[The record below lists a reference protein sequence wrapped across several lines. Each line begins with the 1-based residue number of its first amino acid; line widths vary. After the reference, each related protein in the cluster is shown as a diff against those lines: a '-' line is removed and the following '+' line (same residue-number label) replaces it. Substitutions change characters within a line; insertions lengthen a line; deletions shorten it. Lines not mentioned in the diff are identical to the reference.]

1 LLKRVLLNKKIYISL
16 QSNIPKN
23 IEQKRA
29 IISILLSGRN
39 GVILGVNVYRID
51 TISAVRKIDLVEA
64 KKLDA
69 TFRLYN
75 SKTYPKNHK

>member
-1 LLKRVLLNKKIYISL
+1 
-16 QSNIPKN
+16 
-23 IEQKRA
+23 
-29 IISILLSGRN
+29 
-39 GVILGVNVYRID
+39 
-51 TISAVRKIDLVEA
+51 VRKIDLVEA

>member
-1 LLKRVLLNKKIYISL
+1 LNKKIYINL

-39 GVILGVNVYRID
+39 GVILGVKVYKTD
-51 TISAVRKIDLVEA
+51 TITAVRNIDLVDA

-75 SKTYPKNHK
+75 SKIYPKNHK